1 MKKMWNWIVAIGLPF
16 LILLVTLDFNLP
28 MIGVVIGIAVIGA
41 ILVEAWFRC
50 VLRLIDRK

>member
-1 MKKMWNWIVAIGLPF
+1 MWNWIVAIGLPV